1 MSGSADHLVIPYSVF
16 LERRE
21 RLAGL
26 AAALRKLDAA
36 DAVRP
41 AAPQNASADRAPTP
55 PAADFPLQP
64 VHVRPR

>member
-1 MSGSADHLVIPYSVF
+1 MSGSADHLVVPYSVF

-26 AAALRKLDAA
+26 AAALRELDAA
-36 DAVRP
+36 DAARP
-41 AAPQNASADRAPTP
+41 AAPENAGADRAPTRP
-55 PAADFPLQP
+55 TAGFPLGP